1 MSEDHGYESYWSIS
15 DLEWNV
21 IKKYR
26 GVNRFKCAALLKY
39 YQIEGRFPEKFS
51 DIPEIGRKALSSHLN
66 PAESIDPAYDYLD
79 ATGRRQ
85 RADIRAYVGFRLS
98 VKADYNAITL
108 FLVDRVFHDF
118 NAENSLSRLLKH
130 WFQDRMIERPTVLRE
145 ERILN
150 AVRVNLEDQRYQHI
164 ANQLSDVRKQGLYDL
179 LKTQTD
185 ETYAPLVLLKDD
197 PGKPC
202 LSSVFIEL
210 SKLGSIDTLDLP
222 LDLFPAGGQKLRQT
236 YRHRAAREPVRELRR
251 HPDHIRYA
259 LLAAF
264 CLERRE
270 EILDNLTDL
279 LIQIVHKIQV
289 KAERKVTKELAG
301 GVREVSAKKALLFKI
316 AQTALENP
324 DATIRDALFPIIGEN
339 TFNDLVKEFE
349 ASSPF
354 YNEQVELVARN
365 SYKSHYRRM
374 VPPILEVLMFRC
386 NNQHHRPVIDAI
398 TILKSLSFG
407 QRVLRVEVL
416 PISGIVPKSLQS
428 LLIEDGKIN
437 RISYEICVLRALR
450 NALRCREIWVEGA
463 RRYRNPDEDVPQDFE
478 EKRMAYYEGLSLPMR
493 SNDFIT
499 DLRSHLENALRTLN
513 SGLYKNDKVFIRLH
527 GKNLIKVSPLEPQAE
542 PAFLKHLKSQVMT
555 QWPMTSLL
563 DVLKEADCQIGFTN
577 LLKSYGDR
585 EILSRDVLQKR
596 LLLCLYA
603 LGTNTGLKRVLAGGA
618 DVTLDELR
626 YVKERYVHKDGLKA
640 AISKIVN
647 ATLQVRQS
655 QIWGES
661 TTSCASDSKKLHAW
675 DQNLMSEWHVRYK
688 GRGVMVYWHVEK
700 NSLCV
705 HSQLKRC
712 SSSEVS
718 SMIEGVLR
726 HCTDMEIDKQYVDSH
741 GQSEVAFA
749 FCELLGFSL
758 MPRLKAIA
766 QQKLY
771 LPDSDMRSELH
782 NLGPI
787 LKKHPINWELISQ
800 QYDQMVKFA
809 TALQK
814 GTASAESIL
823 NRFTRNNRQ
832 HPTYQA
838 LAELG
843 RAVKTIFLCEYLD
856 SEEIRRE
863 IHEALN
869 VVENCN
875 STVDFIFFARGNEI
889 SSNQLE
895 AQELSI
901 LSLHL
906 LQVCLVYVNTIMIQ
920 QVLAEPK
927 MMSKMHEEDFRALT
941 PLIYGHITPYGSF
954 DLDMNRRLF
963 PKNDNLLLA
972 A

>member
-1 MSEDHGYESYWSIS
+1 MYKATQDSYFWHLS
-15 DLEWNV
+15 DQKHQF
-21 IKKYR
+21 IKQYR
-26 GVNRFKCAALLKY
+26 GVNRLKCAALLKY
-39 YQIEGRFPEKFS
+39 YQIEGRLPEKFS
-51 DIPEIGRKALSSHLN
+51 DIPDVGRRILS
-66 PAESIDPAYDYLD
+66 ESLQVPDDVDPDYDYMD
-79 ATGRRQ
+79 RTGKRLRQ
-85 RADIRAYVGFRLS
+85 TIRDLLEIRNSLPE
-98 VKADYNAITL
+98 DWNAAQSD
-108 FLVDRVFHDF
+108 LVDVCFHDF
-118 NAENSLSRLLKH
+118 DAESDLPQLLKQ
-130 WFQDRMIERPTVLRE
+130 WFQDRNIERPTVLRE

-150 AVRVNLEDQRYQHI
+150 AVRVSFEERRYQHI
-164 ANQLSDVRKQGLYDL
+164 ADQISDACKQSLDDL
-179 LKTQTD
+179 LKTQTG
-185 ETYAPLVLLKDD
+185 ETSAPLVLLKDD

-202 LSSVFIEL
+202 LSSIFIEL
-210 SKLGSIDTLDLP
+210 SKLESIDSLCLP
-222 LDLFPAGGQKLRQT
+222 LDLFPADWQKLRKT
-236 YRHRAAREPVRELRR
+236 YRQRATREPVRELRR

-264 CLERRE
+264 CMERRE
-270 EILDNLTDL
+270 EVLDNLTDL

-289 KAERKVTKELAG
+289 KAERRVTKEIAG
-301 GVREVSAKKALLFKI
+301 GVLEVSAKKALLFKI
-316 AQTALENP
+316 AQTAIENP
-324 DATIRDALFPIIGEN
+324 DATIRDALFPIIGEK

-349 ASSPF
+349 ANSPF
-354 YNEQVELVARN
+354 YNEQVELVIRN

-374 VPPILEVLMFRC
+374 VPPILEVLKFCC

-398 TILKSLSFG
+398 TILKSLNFG
-407 QRVLRVEVL
+407 QRVLRTDIL
-416 PISGIVPKSLQS
+416 PISGIVPKSLRS
-428 LLIEDGKIN
+428 LLIKDGKIN

-463 RRYRNPDEDVPQDFE
+463 WRYRNPDEDVPQDFE
-478 EKRMAYYEGLSLPMR
+478 EKRTAYYEGLSLPMR
-493 SNDFIT
+493 SNDFIS
-499 DLRSHLENALRTLN
+499 DLQVRMENALRILN

-527 GKNLIKVSPLEPQAE
+527 GKNLIKVSPLEPQTE
-542 PAFLKHLKSQVMT
+542 PAFLKQLKSQVMM

-626 YVKERYVHKDGLKA
+626 YVKERYIHKDGLKS
-640 AISKIVN
+640 AIAKIVN
-647 ATLQVRQS
+647 ATLEVRQS
-655 QIWGES
+655 QIWGEG

-688 GRGVMVYWHVEK
+688 GRGVMVYWHIEK

-726 HCTDMEIDKQYVDSH
+726 HCTDIEIDKQYVDSH

-771 LPDSDMRSELH
+771 LSDNDMRSELH
-782 NLGPI
+782 NLQPI
-787 LKKHPINWELISQ
+787 LKKHPINWELIAQ
-800 QYDQMVKFA
+800 QYDEMVKFA

-814 GTASAESIL
+814 GTASAEAIL

-843 RAVKTIFLCEYLD
+843 RAVKTIFLCEYLN
-856 SEEIRRE
+856 SEDIRRE

-927 MMSKMHEEDFRALT
+927 MMNRMKEEDFRALT

-954 DLDMNRRLF
+954 DLDMDRRLF
-963 PKNDNLLLA
+963 PENDNLFMA

>member
-1 MSEDHGYESYWSIS
+1 MDEDDIDGNFWSLS
-15 DLEWNV
+15 QAEQETVD
-21 IKKYR
+21 KYR
-26 GVNRFKCAALLKY
+26 AVNRLKCACLLKFF
-39 YQIEGRFPEKFS
+39 QQNGRFPENHAEIS
-51 DIPEIGRKALSSHLN
+51 DIGERRLSAQLKITDD
-66 PAESIDPAYDYLD
+66 IDPDYDYLD
-79 ATGRRQ
+79 ATGRRI
-85 RADIRAYVGFRLS
+85 RSDIRKISGFRPCKS
-98 VKADYNAITL
+98 VDYKDAQS
-108 FLVDRVFHDF
+108 FLIQTVSQDF
-118 NAENSLSRLLKH
+118 SLDHSLSDYLRE
-130 WFQDRMIERPTVLRE
+130 WFFEKKIERPPALRE
-145 ERILN
+145 ERIMN
-150 AVRVNLEDQRYQHI
+150 AVQARLEDLRYQYIVDRLNDQH
-164 ANQLSDVRKQGLYDL
+164 KQGCDDL
-179 LKTQTD
+179 LKLQTG
-185 ETYAPLVLLKDD
+185 ETSAPLVLLKDD
-197 PGKPC
+197 PGKPA
-202 LSSVFIEL
+202 LNSVFIEL
-210 SKLGSIDTLDLP
+210 SKLETVNHLDLP
-222 LDLFPAGGQKLRQT
+222 PDLFPSDWIKLRQT
-236 YRHRAAREPVRELRR
+236 YKNRCAREPVRELRR
-251 HPDHIRYA
+251 RHDHTRYA

-270 EILDNLTDL
+270 EILDGIINL

-289 KAERKVTKELAG
+289 KAERRVTKEIAG

-316 AQTALENP
+316 AQAAVESP
-324 DATIRDALFPIIGEN
+324 DATIREALFPIIGEN
-339 TFNDLVKEFE
+339 TFNDLVREFE
-349 ASSPF
+349 ANSPF
-354 YNEQVELVARN
+354 YNEQIELVARN

-374 VPPILEVLMFRC
+374 VPPILKVLKFRC
-386 NNQHHRPVIDAI
+386 NNRHHQPVIDAI
-398 TILKSLSFG
+398 AILKSLKFG
-407 QRVLRVEVL
+407 QRVLRADIL

-428 LLIEDGKIN
+428 LLIEEGKIN

-450 NALRCREIWVEGA
+450 NGLRCREIWVEGA

-478 EKRMAYYEGLSLPMR
+478 ERRHTYYEDLKLPLSAGNFTNNLKARM
-493 SNDFIT
+493 
-499 DLRSHLENALRTLN
+499 EKALRTFDK
-513 SGLYKNDKVFIRLH
+513 GLYKNDRVFIRLH
-527 GKNLIKVSPLEPQAE
+527 GKNLIKVSPLEPQPE
-542 PAFLKHLKSQVMT
+542 PVFLQQLKSQVMM

-563 DVLKEADCQIGFTN
+563 DVLKEADCQIGFTDV
-577 LLKSYGDR
+577 LKSYGTR
-585 EILSRDVLQKR
+585 EVLPRDILQKR

-618 DVTLDELR
+618 NITHDELR
-626 YVKERYVHKDGLKA
+626 YIKERYVHKDGLKT

-655 QIWGES
+655 QIWGEG
-661 TTSCASDSKKLHAW
+661 TTSCASDSKKLHVW

-700 NSLCV
+700 NSLCI

-718 SMIEGVLR
+718 AMIEGVLR
-726 HCTDMEIDKQYVDSH
+726 HNTDADIEKQYVDSH

-771 LPDSDMRSELH
+771 LPDNDMRSELH
-782 NLGPI
+782 NLTPV

-843 RAVKTIFLCEYLD
+843 RAVKTIFLCEYLY
-856 SEEIRRE
+856 SQELRQE

-920 QVLAEPK
+920 QVLSKPK
-927 MMSKMHEEDFRALT
+927 MMGGMKEEDFRALT

-954 DLDMNRRLF
+954 DLDMERRLF
-963 PKNDNLLLA
+963 AENDNLLLA

>member
-1 MSEDHGYESYWSIS
+1 MSKAAQDSYFWHLS
-15 DLEWNV
+15 DQEHQF
-21 IKKYR
+21 IKQYR
-26 GVNRFKCAALLKY
+26 GVNRLKCAALLKY
-39 YQIEGRFPEKFS
+39 YQIEGRLPEKFS
-51 DIPEIGRKALSSHLN
+51 DIPDVGRRILSKSLKV
-66 PAESIDPAYDYLD
+66 PDDVDPDYDYMD
-79 ATGRRQ
+79 RTGKRLRQ
-85 RADIRAYVGFRLS
+85 TIRDLLKIRNSLPEDWDTVQS
-98 VKADYNAITL
+98 D
-108 FLVDRVFHDF
+108 LVDVCFHDF
-118 NAENSLSRLLKH
+118 DAENALPQLLKQ
-130 WFQDRMIERPTVLRE
+130 WFQDRGIERPTVLRE

-150 AVRVNLEDQRYQHI
+150 AVRVSLEERRYQYI
-164 ANQLSDVRKQGLYDL
+164 TDQISDACKQGLDDL
-179 LKTQTD
+179 LKTQTG
-185 ETYAPLVLLKDD
+185 ETSAPLVLLKDD

-202 LSSVFIEL
+202 LSSVFVEL
-210 SKLGSIDTLDLP
+210 SKLESIDKLSLS
-222 LDLFPAGGQKLRQT
+222 LDLFPADWHKLRKT
-236 YRHRAAREPVRELRR
+236 YRHRATREPVRELRR
-251 HPDHIRYA
+251 HPDHVRYS
-259 LLAAF
+259 LLAAL

-289 KAERKVTKELAG
+289 KAERRVTKEIAG

-316 AQTALENP
+316 AQTAIENP

-374 VPPILEVLMFRC
+374 VPPILEVLKFRC

-398 TILKSLSFG
+398 TILKSLKFG
-407 QRVLRVEVL
+407 QRVLQADVL

-478 EKRMAYYEGLSLPMR
+478 EKRIAYYEGLSLPMR

-499 DLRSHLENALRTLN
+499 VLQSRMEKVLRTLN

-542 PAFLKHLKSQVMT
+542 PAFLKHLKSQVMM

-640 AISKIVN
+640 AIAKIVN
-647 ATLQVRQS
+647 ATLEVRQS
-655 QIWGES
+655 QIWGEG

-771 LPDSDMRSELH
+771 LPDNDMRSELH
-782 NLGPI
+782 NLAPV
-787 LKKHPINWELISQ
+787 LKKHPINWEMIAQ

-843 RAVKTIFLCEYLD
+843 RAVKTIFLCEYLH
-856 SEEIRRE
+856 SEDIRRE

-927 MMSKMHEEDFRALT
+927 MMGKMRKEDFRALT

-954 DLDMNRRLF
+954 DLDMERRLF
-963 PKNDNLLLA
+963 PENDNLLMA

>member
-1 MSEDHGYESYWSIS
+1 M
-15 DLEWNV
+15 V
-21 IKKYR
+21 
-26 GVNRFKCAALLKY
+26 RF
-39 YQIEGRFPEKFS
+39 
-51 DIPEIGRKALSSHLN
+51 
-66 PAESIDPAYDYLD
+66 
-79 ATGRRQ
+79 
-85 RADIRAYVGFRLS
+85 
-98 VKADYNAITL
+98 
-108 FLVDRVFHDF
+108 
-118 NAENSLSRLLKH
+118 
-130 WFQDRMIERPTVLRE
+130 
-145 ERILN
+145 
-150 AVRVNLEDQRYQHI
+150 
-164 ANQLSDVRKQGLYDL
+164 
-179 LKTQTD
+179 
-185 ETYAPLVLLKDD
+185 
-197 PGKPC
+197 
-202 LSSVFIEL
+202 
-210 SKLGSIDTLDLP
+210 LGSRT
-222 LDLFPAGGQKLRQT
+222 
-236 YRHRAAREPVRELRR
+236 
-251 HPDHIRYA
+251 
-259 LLAAF
+259 
-264 CLERRE
+264 
-270 EILDNLTDL
+270 
-279 LIQIVHKIQV
+279 
-289 KAERKVTKELAG
+289 
-301 GVREVSAKKALLFKI
+301 S
-316 AQTALENP
+316 
-324 DATIRDALFPIIGEN
+324 
-339 TFNDLVKEFE
+339 
-349 ASSPF
+349 
-354 YNEQVELVARN
+354 
-365 SYKSHYRRM
+365 
-374 VPPILEVLMFRC
+374 
-386 NNQHHRPVIDAI
+386 
-398 TILKSLSFG
+398 
-407 QRVLRVEVL
+407 
-416 PISGIVPKSLQS
+416 
-428 LLIEDGKIN
+428 
-437 RISYEICVLRALR
+437 
-450 NALRCREIWVEGA
+450 
-463 RRYRNPDEDVPQDFE
+463 YRNPDEDVPQDFE
-478 EKRMAYYEGLSLPMR
+478 DKRTAYYEGLSLPMR
-493 SNDFIT
+493 SNDFIR
-499 DLRSHLENALRTLN
+499 DLQVRMENALRTLD
-513 SGLYKNDKVFIRLH
+513 SSLYKNDRVFIRLH

-542 PAFLKHLKSQVMT
+542 PAFLKHLKSQVMM

-618 DVTLDELR
+618 TVTLDELR
-626 YVKERYVHKDGLKA
+626 YIKERYVHKDGLKA
-640 AISKIVN
+640 AIAKIVN

-655 QIWGES
+655 QIWGDG

-726 HCTDMEIDKQYVDSH
+726 HCTDIEIDKQYVDSH

-771 LPDSDMRSELH
+771 LPDNDMRSELQ
-782 NLGPI
+782 NLTPV
-787 LKKHPINWELISQ
+787 LKKHPINWELIAQ

-920 QVLAEPK
+920 QVLAKPQMMNK
-927 MMSKMHEEDFRALT
+927 MREEDFRALT

-954 DLDMNRRLF
+954 DLDMDQRLF
-963 PKNDNLLLA
+963 PKNDNLLMA

>member
-1 MSEDHGYESYWSIS
+1 MSEDHGYESYWSILNS
-15 DLEWNV
+15 EWNV

-26 GVNRFKCAALLKY
+26 GVNRFKCTALLKY
-39 YQIEGRFPEKFS
+39 YQIEGRFPEKLY
-51 DIPEIGRKALSSHLN
+51 DIPEIGRKALLLN
-66 PAESIDPAYDYLD
+66 FNATEEVDSAYGYLD

-85 RADIRAYVGFRLS
+85 RADVREYFGFRLS
-98 VKADYNAITL
+98 EHADYDAVTL
-108 FLVDRVFHDF
+108 FLTEHAFQDLG
-118 NAENSLSRLLKH
+118 AENTLPQLLKQ
-130 WFQDRMIERPTVLRE
+130 WFWDRGIERPTVLRE
-145 ERILN
+145 ERILS
-150 AVRVNLEDQRYQHI
+150 AVRVSLEERCYKHITDQI
-164 ANQLSDVRKQGLYDL
+164 SDACKQSLDDL
-179 LKTQTD
+179 LKTKTG
-185 ETYAPLVLLKDD
+185 ETSAPLVLLKDD

-210 SKLGSIDTLDLP
+210 SKLERIDNVCLP
-222 LDLFPAGGQKLRQT
+222 LDLFPADCQKLRKT
-236 YRHRAAREPVRELRR
+236 YRQRAAREPVRELRR
-251 HPDHIRYA
+251 HPGHIRYA

-270 EILDNLTDL
+270 KILDNLTDL

-289 KAERKVTKELAG
+289 KAERRVTKDIAG

-316 AQTALENP
+316 AQTAIENP

-339 TFNDLVKEFE
+339 TFNYLVKEFE

-374 VPPILEVLMFRC
+374 VPPILEILKFCC

-398 TILKSLSFG
+398 TILKSLNFG
-407 QRVLRVEVL
+407 QRVLHADAL
-416 PISGIVPKSLQS
+416 PISGIVPKSLRS

-478 EKRMAYYEGLSLPMR
+478 DKRMAYYEDLNLPMR
-493 SNDFIT
+493 SNDFIH
-499 DLRSHLENALRTLN
+499 DLQARMENALRTLN

-542 PAFLKHLKSQVMT
+542 PAFLKHLKSQVMM

-640 AISKIVN
+640 AIAQIVN
-647 ATLQVRQS
+647 ATLEVRQS
-655 QIWGES
+655 QIWGEG

-726 HCTDMEIDKQYVDSH
+726 HCTDIEIDKQYVDSH

-771 LPDSDMRSELH
+771 LPDNDMRSELH

-843 RAVKTIFLCEYLD
+843 RAVKTIFLCEYLHSD
-856 SEEIRRE
+856 DIRRE

-927 MMSKMHEEDFRALT
+927 IMNKMREEDFRALT

-954 DLDMNRRLF
+954 DLDMDRRLF
-963 PKNDNLLLA
+963 PENDNLLMA

>member
-1 MSEDHGYESYWSIS
+1 MSKATENTYYWHLSNQEHQFIRQ
-15 DLEWNV
+15 
-21 IKKYR
+21 YR
-26 GVNRFKCAALLKY
+26 GVNRLKCAALLKY
-39 YQIEGRFPEKFS
+39 YQIEGRFPEKFGDIS
-51 DIPEIGRKALSSHLN
+51 DIGHRILAENLKISDNVDPDYDYMDRTGKRLRQNVRDLLEIRNSLPEDWEAAQSDLVN
-66 PAESIDPAYDYLD
+66 VCFQDCDAESILPL
-79 ATGRRQ
+79 
-85 RADIRAYVGFRLS
+85 
-98 VKADYNAITL
+98 
-108 FLVDRVFHDF
+108 
-118 NAENSLSRLLKH
+118 LLKQ
-130 WFQDRMIERPTVLRE
+130 WFQGRNIERPTVLRE

-150 AVRVNLEDQRYQHI
+150 AVRINFEDRRYHHI
-164 ANQLSDVRKQGLYDL
+164 ADQLSDVRKQGLDDL

-185 ETYAPLVLLKDD
+185 ETSAPLVLLKDD

-210 SKLGSIDTLDLP
+210 SKLENIDNLYLP
-222 LDLFPAGGQKLRQT
+222 LNLFPAGWQKLRQI

-316 AQTALENP
+316 AQTVVENP
-324 DATIRDALFPIIGEN
+324 DATIRDALFPIIGES
-339 TFNDLVKEFE
+339 TFNDLVEEFE
-349 ASSPF
+349 ASSPV
-354 YNEQVELVARN
+354 YNEQVELMARN

-374 VPPILEVLMFRC
+374 VPPILEVLEFRC
-386 NNQHHRPVIDAI
+386 NNWPHRPVIDAI
-398 TILKSLSFG
+398 TILKSLKFG
-407 QRVLRVEVL
+407 QRALRVDVL

-437 RISYEICVLRALR
+437 RISYEIFVLRALR

-478 EKRMAYYEGLSLPMR
+478 EKRTAYYEGLNLPMR
-493 SNDFIT
+493 SNEFIT
-499 DLRSHLENALRTLN
+499 DLKARMESALRAFN
-513 SGLYKNDKVFIRLH
+513 RGLYKNDKVLIRLH

-542 PAFLKHLKSQVMT
+542 PAFLKTLKSQVMI

-626 YVKERYVHKDGLKA
+626 YVKERYVHKNGLKT
-640 AISKIVN
+640 AITKIVN

-655 QIWGES
+655 QIWGEG

-726 HCTDMEIDKQYVDSH
+726 HCTDIEIEKQYVDSH

-766 QQKLY
+766 RQKLY
-771 LPDSDMRSELH
+771 LPNNDMRSELY
-782 NLGPI
+782 NLAPV

-927 MMSKMHEEDFRALT
+927 MMNKMREEDFRALT

-954 DLDMNRRLF
+954 DLDMDRRLF
-963 PKNDNLLLA
+963 PENDNLLIA

>member
-1 MSEDHGYESYWSIS
+1 MADC
-15 DLEWNV
+15 LREWFFV
-21 IKKYR
+21 HK
-26 GVNRFKCAALLKY
+26 
-39 YQIEGRFPEKFS
+39 
-51 DIPEIGRKALSSHLN
+51 
-66 PAESIDPAYDYLD
+66 
-79 ATGRRQ
+79 
-85 RADIRAYVGFRLS
+85 
-98 VKADYNAITL
+98 
-108 FLVDRVFHDF
+108 
-118 NAENSLSRLLKH
+118 
-130 WFQDRMIERPTVLRE
+130 IERPPPARE

-150 AVRVNLEDQRYQHI
+150 SAQAFLEDLRYQTI
-164 ANQLSDVRKQGLYDL
+164 AVKLNDHHNQALDAL
-179 LKTQTD
+179 LKTRA
-185 ETYAPLVLLKDD
+185 EEMFAPLVLLKND

-202 LSSVFIEL
+202 LNSVFVEL
-210 SKLGSIDTLDLP
+210 SKLEIINNLGLSS
-222 LDLFPAGGQKLRQT
+222 DLFPADWMKLRQT
-236 YRHRAAREPVRELRR
+236 YRNRCAREPVRELRR
-251 HPDHIRYA
+251 RQDHTRYA
-259 LLAAF
+259 LLAAL

-270 EILDNLTDL
+270 EILDGITNL
-279 LIQIVHKIQV
+279 LIQVVHKIQV

-316 AQTALENP
+316 AQAAVENP
-324 DATIRDALFPIIGEN
+324 DATIRDALFPLIGEK

-349 ASSPF
+349 ISSPF
-354 YNEQVELVARN
+354 YNEQIELVARN

-374 VPPILEVLMFRC
+374 VPPIIGVLKFRC
-386 NNQHHRPVIDAI
+386 NNQHHQPVIDAI
-398 TILKSLSFG
+398 TILKSLKFG
-407 QRVLRVEVL
+407 QRVLNVGVL
-416 PISGIVPKSLQS
+416 PISGIVPKSLRP

-450 NALRCREIWVEGA
+450 NGLRCREIWVEGA
-463 RRYRNPDEDVPQDFE
+463 RRYRNPDEDIPQDFE
-478 EKRMAYYEGLSLPMR
+478 GKRHSYYKDLTLPLNAANFIDDLKTRMEKALCTFNKGLC
-493 SNDFIT
+493 
-499 DLRSHLENALRTLN
+499 
-513 SGLYKNDKVFIRLH
+513 KNDKVFIRLH
-527 GKNLIKVSPLEPQAE
+527 GKNLIKVSPLEPQVE
-542 PAFLKHLKSQVMT
+542 PAFLKTLKSQVTM
-555 QWPMTSLL
+555 QWPMTNLL
-563 DVLKEADCQIGFTN
+563 DVLKEADYQINFTDP
-577 LLKSYGDR
+577 LKSYGTREVLSR
-585 EILSRDVLQKR
+585 EILQKR
-596 LLLCLYA
+596 LLLSLYA
-603 LGTNTGLKRVLAGGA
+603 LGTNTGLKRVLSGGA
-618 DVTLDELR
+618 NITHDELR
-626 YVKERYVHKDGLKA
+626 YVKDRYINKEGLKA
-640 AISKIVN
+640 SIAKVVN
-647 ATLQVRQS
+647 ATLQVRKS

-718 SMIEGVLR
+718 AMIEGVLR
-726 HCTDMEIDKQYVDSH
+726 HNTDADIEKQYVDSH
-741 GQSEVAFA
+741 GQSEVGFA

-771 LPDSDMRSELH
+771 LPYSKIRSELH
-782 NLGPI
+782 SLAPV
-787 LKKHPINWELISQ
+787 LKKHPINWDLISQ
-800 QYDQMVKFA
+800 QYDQMVKYA
-809 TALQK
+809 SALQK

-843 RAVKTIFLCEYLD
+843 RAVKTIFLCEYLH
-856 SEEIRRE
+856 SEDMRRE
-863 IHEALN
+863 VHGALN

-889 SSNQLE
+889 TSNQLE

-920 QVLAEPK
+920 QVLSDSKVMDK
-927 MMSKMHEEDFRALT
+927 MREEDFRALT

-954 DLDMNRRLF
+954 DLDMDRRLF
-963 PKNDNLLLA
+963 PENDNLLLA

>member
-1 MSEDHGYESYWSIS
+1 
-15 DLEWNV
+15 
-21 IKKYR
+21 
-26 GVNRFKCAALLKY
+26 
-39 YQIEGRFPEKFS
+39 
-51 DIPEIGRKALSSHLN
+51 
-66 PAESIDPAYDYLD
+66 
-79 ATGRRQ
+79 
-85 RADIRAYVGFRLS
+85 
-98 VKADYNAITL
+98 
-108 FLVDRVFHDF
+108 
-118 NAENSLSRLLKH
+118 
-130 WFQDRMIERPTVLRE
+130 
-145 ERILN
+145 
-150 AVRVNLEDQRYQHI
+150 
-164 ANQLSDVRKQGLYDL
+164 
-179 LKTQTD
+179 
-185 ETYAPLVLLKDD
+185 
-197 PGKPC
+197 
-202 LSSVFIEL
+202 
-210 SKLGSIDTLDLP
+210 
-222 LDLFPAGGQKLRQT
+222 
-236 YRHRAAREPVRELRR
+236 
-251 HPDHIRYA
+251 
-259 LLAAF
+259 
-264 CLERRE
+264 
-270 EILDNLTDL
+270 
-279 LIQIVHKIQV
+279 
-289 KAERKVTKELAG
+289 
-301 GVREVSAKKALLFKI
+301 
-316 AQTALENP
+316 
-324 DATIRDALFPIIGEN
+324 
-339 TFNDLVKEFE
+339 
-349 ASSPF
+349 
-354 YNEQVELVARN
+354 
-365 SYKSHYRRM
+365 M
-374 VPPILEVLMFRC
+374 VPPILEVLKVRC
-386 NNQHHRPVIDAI
+386 NNQHHSPVIDAI

-407 QRVLRVEVL
+407 QRVLRVDVL

-478 EKRMAYYEGLSLPMR
+478 EKRTTYYEGLSLPMR

-499 DLRSHLENALRTLN
+499 DLQARMEKALRTLN

-527 GKNLIKVSPLEPQAE
+527 GKNLIKVSPLEPQTE
-542 PAFLKHLKSQVMT
+542 PAFLKHLKSQVMM

-655 QIWGES
+655 QIWGDG

-726 HCTDMEIDKQYVDSH
+726 HYTNIEIDKQYVDSH

-771 LPDSDMRSELH
+771 LPDNDMRSELQ
-782 NLGPI
+782 NLTPV
-787 LKKHPINWELISQ
+787 LKKHPINWDLISQ

-856 SEEIRRE
+856 SEDIRRE

-920 QVLAEPK
+920 QVLSEPK
-927 MMSKMHEEDFRALT
+927 MMNKMREEDFRALT

-954 DLDMNRRLF
+954 DLDMDRRLF
-963 PKNDNLLLA
+963 PENDNLLMA

>member
-1 MSEDHGYESYWSIS
+1 MSKDHVFEDYWSIS
-15 DLEWNV
+15 ASELDV

-26 GVNRFKCAALLKY
+26 GVNRLKCAALLKY
-39 YQIEGRFPEKFS
+39 YQIEGRFPEKYS
-51 DIPEIGRKALSSHLN
+51 NIPDLGCNKLAVILDISN
-66 PAESIDPAYDYLD
+66 DIDPAYDFLD

-85 RADIRAYVGFRLS
+85 RTDVRVFCGFRAGS
-98 VKADYNAITL
+98 QPDYDAVTF
-108 FLVDRVFHDF
+108 FLVEYEF
-118 NAENSLSRLLKH
+118 NDLEVEKTIPQRLKQ
-130 WFQDRMIERPTVLRE
+130 WFLAQKIERPTALRE
-145 ERILN
+145 ERIIN
-150 AVRVNLEDQRYQHI
+150 AVRARLEEERYKYI
-164 ANQLSDVRKQGLYDL
+164 ANKLSDDHKQVLDDL
-179 LKTQTD
+179 LEIQTGN
-185 ETYAPLVLLKDD
+185 TSAPLVLLKDD
-197 PGKPC
+197 PGKAC

-210 SKLGSIDTLDLP
+210 SKLEEINNLDLP
-222 LDLFPAGGQKLRQT
+222 SELFPHNWNKLRQT
-236 YRHRAAREPVRELRR
+236 YRHRTAREPVRELRR

-270 EILDNLTDL
+270 NIVDSLTDL

-289 KAERKVTKELAG
+289 KAERRVSKELAG
-301 GVREVSAKKALLFKI
+301 SVREVSSKKALLFKI

-339 TFNDLVKEFE
+339 TFNDLVKEYE

-374 VPPILEVLMFRC
+374 VPTILEVLKFRC
-386 NNQHHRPVIDAI
+386 NNQHHRPVLDAI
-398 TILKSLSFG
+398 TILKSLSHG
-407 QRVLRVEVL
+407 QRVLCVDIL
-416 PISGIVPKSLQS
+416 PISGIVPKSLRP
-428 LLIEDGKIN
+428 LLIVEGKIN

-450 NALRCREIWVEGA
+450 NGLRCREIWVEGA
-463 RRYRNPDEDVPQDFE
+463 RRYCNPDEDIPQDFE
-478 EKRMAYYEGLSLPMR
+478 EKRTAYYDDLKLPMR
-493 SNDFIT
+493 SQVFIDGVKT
-499 DLRSHLENALRTLN
+499 RMEAALSTLN
-513 SGLYKNDKVFIRLH
+513 QGLYKNDKVSIRLH
-527 GKNLIKVSPLEPQAE
+527 GKNLIKLSPLEPQAE
-542 PAFLKHLKSQVMT
+542 PIFLRHLKSQVMT

-577 LLKSYGDR
+577 VLKSYGDR
-585 EILSRDVLQKR
+585 EILKRDVLQKR

-603 LGTNTGLKRVLAGGA
+603 LGTNTGLKRVLSGGA
-618 DVTLDELR
+618 DITHDELR
-626 YVKERYVHKDGLKA
+626 YVKERYIHKEGLKA
-640 AISKIVN
+640 AIADVVN
-647 ATLQVRQS
+647 ATLKVRQS
-655 QIWGES
+655 KIWGEG
-661 TTSCASDSKKLHAW
+661 TTACASDSKKLHAW

-700 NSLCV
+700 NSLCIY
-705 HSQLKRC
+705 SQLKRC
-712 SSSEVS
+712 SSSEVG

-726 HCTDMEIDKQYVDSH
+726 HCTDAEVNKQYVDSH
-741 GQSEVAFA
+741 GQSEVGFA

-766 QQKLY
+766 RQKLY
-771 LPDSDMRSELH
+771 LPEAGTGH
-782 NLGPI
+782 QYNNLTSI
-787 LKKHPINWELISQ
+787 LTRPINWELIAQ
-800 QYDQMVKFA
+800 QYDQMVKYA
-809 TALQK
+809 AALQK
-814 GTASAESIL
+814 GTAHADAIL
-823 NRFTRNNRQ
+823 TRFTRNNRQ
-832 HPTYQA
+832 HPIYQA

-843 RAVKTIFLCEYLD
+843 RAVKSTFLCEYLH
-856 SEEIRRE
+856 SEEMRQE

-889 SSNQLE
+889 ASNQLE

-920 QVLAEPK
+920 QVLSDHKLMGK
-927 MMSKMHEEDFRALT
+927 MKNEDFRALT

-954 DLDMNRRLF
+954 DLNMEQRLF
-963 PKNDNLLLA
+963 PENDNLRMA